1 MVAGRLEPA
10 GDRYVLAG
18 ASDGATE
25 LVLRASSGEE
35 RRFALGAG
43 AEFRVEID
51 AAALGSGVWRA
62 AVAGP
67 AGKRTLAACELAPPL
82 ELPDGDGVL
91 RARPHSA
98 GGALAIDVKR
108 LPAYARVDELWVR
121 GGRLELPLE
130 GELVARRRRSPQEL
144 RFPARELAL
153 GALAEEPCTWDLYLD
168 ASGELLRLGAHLD
181 GMPDRW
187 RSTVFP
193 AARVGALEVQPYFTV
208 DNELSVRVREPA
220 AGMAARPA
228 TRGGSQRLRQVKL
241 WLAERGQA
249 LGRPLVQLAAG
260 RPHMAHG
267 GPASARPRVYVLL
280 LHAYGVGGT
289 IRTSFNTA
297 GWLAREH
304 DVEVIS
310 VIRRRERPALPFPDG
325 VRLSAVDD
333 LRERPGPLGRVLR
346 ALPSVLVHPEDY
358 GWSAC
363 SLLTDLRLARRLG
376 SLAPGVLITTR
387 PGLNV
392 AAPSLVPPG
401 VRVLGQEHMNFT
413 SHRPGLLARIRS
425 EYPKLD
431 ALAVLT
437 EDDLRDYSKLL
448 GPQRVVQIPNALPAV
463 AGPVSPLEE
472 KVVVAAGRLRGQK
485 GFDLLIRAYAD
496 VVRERRDWRLRIY
509 GSGEE
514 RERLRELIL
523 ELGLYNHVFL
533 MGTSH
538 ALHEELTKA
547 SIFVLS
553 SRYEG
558 FGMVILEAMSCG
570 LPVVSFDCPRGPGEI
585 VDDGVDGA
593 LVPNGDVAR
602 LGRAILD
609 LIEDE
614 GKRRRYAAAALG
626 KARQYEI
633 ANIGPRWDALI
644 RDLGG
649 AAAGHADGAPVRG
662 RPVAGPPAPR

>member
-10 GDRYVLAG
+10 GDRYALAG
-18 ASDGATE
+18 PAEGATE

-35 RRFALGAG
+35 RRFPIGAG

-51 AAALGSGVWRA
+51 PAALGSASWRA
-62 AVAGP
+62 ARAGP
-67 AGKRTLAACELAPPL
+67 GGERELAASELAPPL
-82 ELPDGDGVL
+82 ELPDGEGVL
-91 RARPHSA
+91 RARPHSDR
-98 GGALAIDVKR
+98 GALAIDVKR

-130 GELVARRRRSPQEL
+130 GELLARRRGADREL
-144 RFPARELAL
+144 RFPAREVDLR
-153 GALAEEPCTWDLYLD
+153 ALAEEPATWDLYLD
-168 ASGELLRLGAHLD
+168 AAAGPLRLGAHLD

-187 RSTVFP
+187 RSTVYP
-193 AARVGALEVQPYFTV
+193 AARVGHLEAQPYFTV

-220 AGMAARPA
+220 ARPA
-228 TRGGSQRLRQVKL
+228 RQVAPGRRSDRLRRTKL

-249 LGRPLVQLAAG
+249 LARPLVRLAAG
-260 RPHMAHG
+260 RPRGAG
-267 GPASARPRVYVLL
+267 VAPVAGRPRVYLLL
-280 LHAYGVGGT
+280 LHAHGVGGT

-304 DVEVIS
+304 EVEVIS
-310 VIRRRERPALPFPDG
+310 VIRRRERPALPFPEG

-333 LRERPGPLGRVLR
+333 LRERPGPLGRLLR
-346 ALPSVLVHPEDY
+346 ALPSVLIHPEDY
-358 GWSAC
+358 GWAAC

-376 SLAPGVLITTR
+376 SLAPGVLISTR

-401 VRVLGQEHMNFT
+401 VRVVGQEHMNFT
-413 SHRPGLLARIRS
+413 AHRPGLFARIRS

-437 EDDLRDYSKLL
+437 HDDLRDYSELL
-448 GPQRVVQIPNALPAV
+448 GAGRVVQIPNALPRLD
-463 AGPVSPLEE
+463 GPVSSLDER
-472 KVVVAAGRLRGQK
+472 VVAAAGRLRGQK

-496 VVRERRDWRLRIY
+496 VARSRPGWRLRIY

-538 ALHEELTKA
+538 ALHEELARA

-558 FGMVILEAMSCG
+558 FGMVILEAMSRG

-585 VDDGVDGA
+585 VDDGVDGL

-614 GKRRRYAAAALG
+614 GRRRRYAAAALG

-649 AAAGHADGAPVRG
+649 AAAGRADGAAVRG
-662 RPVAGPPAPR
+662 RSVAGPPAPR